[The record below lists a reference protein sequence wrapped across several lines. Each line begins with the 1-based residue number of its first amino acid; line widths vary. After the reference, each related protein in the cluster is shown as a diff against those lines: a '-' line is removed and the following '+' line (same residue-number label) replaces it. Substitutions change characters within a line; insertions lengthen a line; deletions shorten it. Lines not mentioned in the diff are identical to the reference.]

1 MKNKEL
7 RQQDI
12 LKLIEGL
19 DISPTMYKNATEK
32 YKAVSTY
39 LQEQGLICDIF
50 PQGSFSL
57 GTVVRP
63 YRESKELDYDL
74 DVICCLNEQKERT
87 TAKYVKNIVKD
98 TLCKSEIYK
107 DKLQNKEWE
116 RCWTLEY
123 AEVNGIG
130 FNIDIVPGVPE
141 SYEIIQSLI
150 NSRSTRED
158 AELAVAIT
166 DKRNQNYF
174 WITSN
179 PKAYKQWFESI
190 NRPFLEFDRQSKRRV
205 IFEKNRTLYNSIE
218 EIPEE
223 LERSSL
229 QRVIQ
234 IFKHH
239 RDVYFCRIKK
249 ENLKPT
255 SAIITT
261 ICAEIA
267 CGMNPSMNVFELLQ
281 AVANDFEIYSQNQT
295 LSEVEF
301 SRLYQT
307 KNIIRKRGGK
317 WFITNPVN
325 PKDNLAD
332 SWNDNPEKAELF
344 FKWVRAMKKDYLESF
359 HIEDNDFVALLE
371 NNFGSEYVK
380 KRINIDD
387 YVIYTPNTIA
397 NTPKPWRK

>member
-1 MKNKEL
+1 MRKKEL

-12 LKLIEGL
+12 LKLVEGL

-32 YKAVSTY
+32 YKAVGTY
-39 LQEQGLICDIF
+39 LQEQGLTCDIF

-63 YRESKELDYDL
+63 YRESKDVDYDL
-74 DVICCLNEQKERT
+74 DFICCLDDKKEKT
-87 TAKYVKNIVKD
+87 TAKYVKNIVKEI
-98 TLCKSEIYK
+98 LSKSEIYK
-107 DKLQNKEWE
+107 EKLQDKEWDK
-116 RCWTLEY
+116 CWTLEY

-141 SYEIIQSLI
+141 SDEIFQLMVSSGL
-150 NSRSTRED
+150 TQED
-158 AELAVAIT
+158 AKNAVAIT
-166 DKRNQNYF
+166 NKEKNNYF
-174 WITSN
+174 WVTSN
-179 PKAYKQWFESI
+179 PRAYKNWFDSI
-190 NRPFLEFDRQSKRRV
+190 NRPFLEYDRDNKRRV
-205 IFEKNRTLYNSIE
+205 LFEKSRTVYNSIE
-218 EIPEE
+218 EIPEG

-234 IFKHH
+234 ILKHH
-239 RDVYFCRIKK
+239 RDVYYCRINK

-267 CGMNPSMNVFELLQ
+267 KGMDPSLNVFELLQ
-281 AVANDFEIYSQNQT
+281 VIANDFEIYSCNQIMT
-295 LSEVEF
+295 EEEF
-301 SRLYQT
+301 SKQYQT
-307 KNIIRKRGGK
+307 KNTIRKSKGK
-317 WFITNPVN
+317 WCIMNPVN

-332 SWNDNPEKAELF
+332 SWNDNPDKAKLF
-344 FKWVRAMKKDYLESF
+344 FKWTKAVKKDYLDSI

-371 NNFGSEYVK
+371 NNFGGDYVK
-380 KRINIDD
+380 KNINLKN
-387 YVIYTPNTIA
+387 YTNVIPSIIK